1 MDKIDINRLRKNK
14 KSIRILLDVLEERLD
29 MKKGTKRILI
39 TYYAKSHNY
48 VIVAL
53 MLSSLGIVIGMNFL
67 PYMIYIFIMTFAII
81 IMFTIV
87 YEKFQDISLKYDYW
101 YTMVEDYDR
110 ERLEESYKYFK
121 VLYDLL

>member
-1 MDKIDINRLRKNK
+1 MDKIDINKLRSKK
-14 KSIRILLDVLEERLD
+14 KSIRILLEVLEERLD
-29 MKKGTKRILI
+29 MKKETKRILI

-48 VIVAL
+48 VILAL

-81 IMFTIV
+81 IMFTMA
-87 YEKFQDISLKYDYW
+87 YEKFQDISLKYHYW

-110 ERLEESYKYFK
+110 KKLEESYKIFK
-121 VLYDLL
+121 AIYELL

>member
-14 KSIRILLDVLEERLD
+14 KSIRILLEVLEERLD

-48 VIVAL
+48 VILAL

-81 IMFTIV
+81 IMFTMA
-87 YEKFQDISLKYDYW
+87 YEKFQDISLKYHYW
-101 YTMVEDYDR
+101 FTMVEDYDR
-110 ERLEESYKYFK
+110 KKLEESYKIFK
-121 VLYDLL
+121 AIYELL

>member
-48 VIVAL
+48 VILAL

-81 IMFTIV
+81 IIFTIV

>member
-1 MDKIDINRLRKNK
+1 MDKIDINKLRSKK
-14 KSIRILLDVLEERLD
+14 KSIRILLEVLEERLD

-48 VIVAL
+48 VILAL

-81 IMFTIV
+81 IMFTMA
-87 YEKFQDISLKYDYW
+87 YEKFQDISLKYHYW

-110 ERLEESYKYFK
+110 KKLEESYKIFK
-121 VLYDLL
+121 AIYELL

>member
-48 VIVAL
+48 VILAL

>member
-67 PYMIYIFIMTFAII
+67 PYMIYICIMTFAII
-81 IMFTIV
+81 IMFTMA
-87 YEKFQDISLKYDYW
+87 YEKFQDISLKYHYW

-110 ERLEESYKYFK
+110 KKLEESYKIFK
-121 VLYDLL
+121 AIYELL